1 MNRRLAA
8 QVPTLVTPRNRDSVP
23 VDITLSVRETLLG
36 NRAKRCAV
44 LREHAMGIKLH
55 YHPFSTYSRR
65 VLIAFAE
72 KQIAHELVVVDM
84 AARRHREQPYL
95 SLNPY
100 GRVPTLEE
108 DGFVLFESTAIL
120 DYLEATRPSPPLV
133 PADARGRALVDMHM
147 KLCDI
152 QFTRHAGTIVF
163 PKRFLPKEKWNTAAI
178 ADAKTQIEK
187 HFTILDKQL
196 AGKTYLVAE
205 QFSLAEVC
213 YAPFLEFLP
222 LMEITPPGAVAA
234 WSERLLARPS
244 AVSTRPQK

>member
-1 MNRRLAA
+1 
-8 QVPTLVTPRNRDSVP
+8 
-23 VDITLSVRETLLG
+23 
-36 NRAKRCAV
+36 
-44 LREHAMGIKLH
+44 MGIKLH

-72 KQIAHELVVVDM
+72 KQVPHELVVVDM

-108 DGFVLFESTAIL
+108 DGFILFESSAIL
-120 DYLEATRPSPPLV
+120 NYLEATRPSPPLV

-147 KLCDI
+147 KLCDL
-152 QFTRHAGTIVF
+152 QLTRYAGTIIF
-163 PKRFLPKEKWNTAAI
+163 PKRFLPKERWNVTAI
-178 ADAKTQIEK
+178 AEAKAEIEK
-187 HFTILDKQL
+187 HVAILDKQL

-213 YAPFLEFLP
+213 YMPFLDFLP
-222 LMEITPPGAVAA
+222 LMEITPPTAVAG
-234 WSERLLARPS
+234 WSERLLAR
-244 AVSTRPQK
+244 

>member
-1 MNRRLAA
+1 MAL
-8 QVPTLVTPRNRDSVP
+8 
-23 VDITLSVRETLLG
+23 
-36 NRAKRCAV
+36 
-44 LREHAMGIKLH
+44 KLY

-72 KQIAHELVVVDM
+72 KQIPHELAVVDM
-84 AARRHREQPYL
+84 PARRHREQPYL

-120 DYLEATRPSPPLV
+120 NYLEATHPTPPLV
-133 PADARGRALVDMHM
+133 PADARGGALVDMHM

-152 QFTRHAGTIVF
+152 QFTRHAGTIIF
-163 PKRFLPKEKWNTAAI
+163 PKRFLPKERWNTAAI
-178 ADAKTQIEK
+178 ADAKAEIEK
-187 HFTILDKQL
+187 HFAILDKQL

-213 YAPFLEFLP
+213 YIPFLEFLP

-234 WSERLLARPS
+234 WSARLLARPS
-244 AVSTRPQK
+244 AVSTRPEK

>member
-1 MNRRLAA
+1 MA
-8 QVPTLVTPRNRDSVP
+8 
-23 VDITLSVRETLLG
+23 
-36 NRAKRCAV
+36 
-44 LREHAMGIKLH
+44 IKLH

-72 KQIAHELVVVDM
+72 KQIAHELVFVDM
-84 AARRHREQPYL
+84 AARRHREEPYL

-120 DYLEATRPSPPLV
+120 NYLEATRPTPPLV
-133 PADARGRALVDMHM
+133 PADGRGRALVDMHM

-163 PKRFLPKEKWNTAAI
+163 PKRCLPKERWNTAAI
-178 ADAKTQIEK
+178 ADAKAEIDK
-187 HFTILDKQL
+187 HFAILDKQL